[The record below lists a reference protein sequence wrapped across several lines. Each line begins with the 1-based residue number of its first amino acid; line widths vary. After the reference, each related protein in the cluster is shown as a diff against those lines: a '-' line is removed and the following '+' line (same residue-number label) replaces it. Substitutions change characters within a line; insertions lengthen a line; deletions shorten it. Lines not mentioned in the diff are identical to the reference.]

1 MDMEDTMRNEHN
13 HTETDSGILYVT
25 TILDDMWRG
34 FKKFF
39 LLCLILI
46 AAGSAG
52 FYFRAE
58 RNYSPSY
65 QAYSSFVVD
74 TKTAYVYNQDYSN
87 KTTAGQLSRTFPYIL
102 TSGALADIVA
112 DSLGVDTI
120 PASITTE
127 VIPDTAIFT
136 INVTASDPDTAYD
149 VLQAVIKYYPRV
161 AEYIIGNTQLTQMDE
176 SGVPDSPVNPPQFQQ
191 EAVKGG
197 VVGLILS
204 MAFLLF
210 YALTRRTVRREEDL
224 KAYLSIPYLG
234 SVPKARG
241 KRRKENGKTILLDQ
255 SGNNAALHES
265 FRTVRTRTVKKSEQD
280 NVRSILVTSAT
291 VGEGK
296 TTVAVNLAISLAKKG
311 KRVMLVDGDLRN
323 PSVSKAMGLPP
334 KEHGVTDILEQT
346 VELKDAVVRYGEYGL
361 DILPGGSPMKDPSVV
376 LGNGLMEKLLRV
388 LPRKYDYVIVDTPP
402 CGMLSDASAIA
413 RMVDGAII
421 VVRQDQARIDRIL
434 SGVEN
439 IADTNVDLIGYVL
452 NGTEMGITG
461 YGYGYGFGYRYGYYG
476 KNSYGYGEET
486 N

>member
-1 MDMEDTMRNEHN
+1 MRNEHN
-13 HTETDSGILYVT
+13 HTETDSGILYFT

-136 INVTASDPDTAYD
+136 INVTASDPNTAYD

-176 SGVPDSPVNPPQFQQ
+176 SGVPDSPVNLPQFQQ

-334 KEHGVTDILEQT
+334 KEYGVADILEQT

-361 DILPGGSPMKDPSVV
+361 DILPGGGPMKDPSVV

-461 YGYGYGFGYRYGYYG
+461 YGYGYRYGYRYGYYG

>member
-1 MDMEDTMRNEHN
+1 MRNEHN
-13 HTETDSGILYVT
+13 HTETDSGILYFA

-176 SGVPDSPVNPPQFQQ
+176 SGVPDSPVNLPQFQQ

-334 KEHGVTDILEQT
+334 KEYGVADILEQT

-361 DILPGGSPMKDPSVV
+361 DILPGGGPMKDPSVV

-461 YGYGYGFGYRYGYYG
+461 YGYGYRYGYRYGYYG